1 MAEVLVV
8 GAGPTGLLLA
18 GQLAHA
24 GAPVRIVDRRPAR
37 CGESRALAVHARTLE
52 MLDRLG
58 LADEFVARGRR
69 VRAFS
74 MWDGRRRLA
83 RIDFGRLDSAFPF
96 LLDIPQHETEAILAG
111 YLARAGVGVER
122 STELVG
128 LVPGTGSVT
137 VTLRGLVESSLPV
150 RYVVGCDGARSTVRR
165 QAGLSFDGHGY
176 PQDWLLADVALDW
189 DRAADEVHIIFSP
202 AGRATV
208 CMPLPGGR
216 WRVIL
221 YFAGSRSR
229 PPSLDEIADLVA
241 ERVPGPVTVSDPTW
255 LAAFRTH
262 RRSASAYRAGRVLLA
277 GDAVHIHS
285 PAGGQGM
292 NTGLLDADN
301 LAWKLAAVVTGRAG
315 ERLLDTYQAER
326 APVAEQVLDLSHRLV
341 RLSSLSAPWQR
352 ALRALAVPTVTAL
365 PAVRGRAARRIS
377 QLYVGYRGSP
387 SLFRL
392 RAGDRAPDAGGLSY
406 HGEPV
411 RLHRLLRGGR
421 HTLLL
426 FDGARVA
433 CLAEFVQSVPVGR
446 TGADGTVDLTG
457 EAHRRYRGHNAY
469 LIRPDGYVA
478 ACGADAIDRYLHD
491 YSGEGSSRSRL

>member
-1 MAEVLVV
+1 MAEVLVA

-24 GAPVRIVDRRPAR
+24 GVPVRIVDRQPAR
-37 CGESRALAVHARTLE
+37 CAESRALAVHARTLE

-96 LLDIPQHETEAILAG
+96 LLDIPQQETEAILAG

-128 LVPGTGSVT
+128 LVPGADSVT
-137 VTLRGLVESSLPV
+137 VTLRCPVESSFPV
-150 RYVVGCDGARSTVRR
+150 RYVVGCDGAHSTVRR

-189 DRAADEVHIIFSP
+189 DRPADEVHIVFNP

-208 CMPLPGGR
+208 CMPQPGDR

-221 YFAGSRSR
+221 YFAGTRSG
-229 PPSLDEIADLVA
+229 PPALEEVADLVA

-262 RRSASAYRAGRVLLA
+262 RRSASAYRAGRVFLA

-315 ERLLDTYQAER
+315 ARLLDTYQAER
-326 APVAEQVLDLSHRLV
+326 APVAAQVLGLSHRLV

-365 PAVRGRAARRIS
+365 PAVRVRAARRIS
-377 QLYVGYRGSP
+377 QVYVGYRGS
-387 SLFRL
+387 SRL
-392 RAGDRAPDAGGLSY
+392 RAGDRAPDADGLTRR
-406 HGEPV
+406 GEPV
-411 RLHRLLRGGR
+411 RLHQLLRGGR

-433 CLAEFVQSVPVGR
+433 CLPDDVRSVLIGDR
-446 TGADGTVDLTG
+446 GGIVDHTG

-478 ACGADAIDRYLHD
+478 ACGVDVIDRYLRD
-491 YSGEGSSRSRL
+491 YSGDGSSRSRL